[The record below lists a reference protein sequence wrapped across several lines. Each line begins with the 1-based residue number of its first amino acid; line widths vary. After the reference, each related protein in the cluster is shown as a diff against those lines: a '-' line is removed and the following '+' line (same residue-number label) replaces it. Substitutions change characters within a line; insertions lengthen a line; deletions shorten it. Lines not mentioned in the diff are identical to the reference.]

1 MYNLLLLESCFG
13 FVEKDPDFHF
23 LTIQFSVSIWRYPWI
38 SGVFSGL
45 STVFSHFHPSVQEM
59 KTNNLYSC
67 VLFLLIQLFLSCDV
81 TECKLPEP
89 QSSDACYIILKAKTY
104 LYLCLCCWVT
114 QLCPTLYDP
123 MDCSLP
129 GPSVHGISQAR
140 ILEWIPISFSRGSS
154 QARIKPTFPAWQAD
168 SLLQTHLGNPHLL
181 KQSLNRFSALKF
193 SVVEN
198 QVIRF
203 LIVGAAGSMLSYIYK
218 TETQSLNFALLGTR
232 TELWLQWPSIV
243 LPTSVL
249 LGMLPVT
256 PKAFPCIHLL
266 GWNHSLLCLA
276 TWDSL
281 NPISFGLLSLT
292 SPEVVSQ

>member
-1 MYNLLLLESCFG
+1 
-13 FVEKDPDFHF
+13 
-23 LTIQFSVSIWRYPWI
+23 
-38 SGVFSGL
+38 
-45 STVFSHFHPSVQEM
+45 
-59 KTNNLYSC
+59 
-67 VLFLLIQLFLSCDV
+67 
-81 TECKLPEP
+81 
-89 QSSDACYIILKAKTY
+89 
-104 LYLCLCCWVT
+104 
-114 QLCPTLYDP
+114 

-129 GPSVHGISQAR
+129 GSSLHGISQAR

-243 LPTSVL
+243 SCL
-249 LGMLPVT
+249 LVCFW
-256 PKAFPCIHLL
+256 ACSQSHQR
-266 GWNHSLLCLA
+266 HSLVFIYLVETIACCALPLGILW
-276 TWDSL
+276 TPSHLVCFHW
-281 NPISFGLLSLT
+281 P
-292 SPEVVSQ
+292 PQR